1 MHMILRTI
9 LIFLKKPFLNKSN
22 FSDITTVT
30 MRVLPSDL
38 DFLWHLNNGVY
49 FSFMD
54 FGRWDMI
61 FRNGVFDEASKKGWY
76 SVVAGET
83 IKFKKSLEL
92 WDKFQIETQIRGY
105 DEKYFF
111 IQQKFLR
118 DGELMATGLV
128 KVRFLK
134 RKGGTV
140 GTKEVLELFNN
151 QELKNEASDLSQD
164 WLGIENKYLT

>member
-1 MHMILRTI
+1 MHMIFRTI
-9 LIFLKKPFLNKSN
+9 MIFLKKRFLSKAQ
-22 FSDITTVT
+22 FGETTVVT
-30 MRVLPSDL
+30 MRVVPTDL
-38 DFLWHLNNGVY
+38 DFLWHVNNGVY

-61 FRNGVFDEASKKGWY
+61 FRNGVFDLSMKKGWY

-92 WDKFQIETQIRGY
+92 WDKFQIETKIMGF

-111 IQQKFLR
+111 IQQKFLCKG
-118 DGELMATGLV
+118 DLMATGLV

-134 RKGGTV
+134 RRGGTV
-140 GTKEVLELFNN
+140 GTQEVIDLLHGEEFPNNVNGLAGGWLEL
-151 QELKNEASDLSQD
+151 ES
-164 WLGIENKYLT
+164 KYLT

>member
-1 MHMILRTI
+1 
-9 LIFLKKPFLNKSN
+9 
-22 FSDITTVT
+22 

-38 DFLWHLNNGVY
+38 DFLWHVNNGVY

-61 FRNGVFDEASKKGWY
+61 FRNGVFGLSMKKGWY

-83 IKFKKSLEL
+83 IKFKKSLKL
-92 WDKFQIETQIRGY
+92 WDKFQIETKIMGY

-111 IQQKFLR
+111 IQQKFICR
-118 DGELMATGLV
+118 GELMATGLV

-140 GTKEVLELFNN
+140 STKEVLDLFQGDKLPNN
-151 QELKNEASDLSQD
+151 ATGLAGEWFGLES
-164 WLGIENKYLT
+164 KYLT